1 MGKLGAIRGICSCT
15 NLQFPKKPDFHFLN
29 SPLRSTGGERIIFC
43 DAFHSYGL
51 HQIAY
56 LVGFSFF
63 LGQGCFSSVSCPCV
77 SPSFSSATGFA
88 MAGAVRRRV
97 FRRFP
102 VLLCHHPFLRRLDS
116 QWQAPSEDVF
126 FVGFLSFCVTILF
139 FGDWIRNGR
148 RRPRTCFS
156 SVSCPS
162 VSPSFSAAT
171 GFAMAGAVRGR
182 VFRRFPVLLCH
193 HLFLRRLDSQWQAP
207 SEDVFFVG
215 FLSFCVTIF
224 FCGDWIRA
232 YPP

>member
-1 MGKLGAIRGICSCT
+1 MG

-63 LGQGCFSSVSCPCV
+63 LGQGCFSSVSCP
-77 SPSFSSATGFA
+77 
-88 MAGAVRRRV
+88 
-97 FRRFP
+97 
-102 VLLCHHPFLRRLDS
+102 
-116 QWQAPSEDVF
+116 
-126 FVGFLSFCVTILF
+126 
-139 FGDWIRNGR
+139 
-148 RRPRTCFS
+148 
-156 SVSCPS
+156 S

-193 HLFLRRLDSQWQAP
+193 HPFLWRLDSQWQAPPEDVFFVGFLSFCVNHPFLRRLDSQWQAP
-207 SEDVFFVG
+207 AEDVFFVG
-215 FLSFCVTIF
+215 FLSFCVTIL
-224 FCGDWIRA
+224 
-232 YPP
+232 

>member
-43 DAFHSYGL
+43 DSFHSYGL

-63 LGQGCFSSVSCPCV
+63 LGQGCFSSVSCPSV
-77 SPSFSSATGFA
+77 SPS
-88 MAGAVRRRV
+88 
-97 FRRFP
+97 
-102 VLLCHHPFLRRLDS
+102 L
-116 QWQAPSEDVF
+116 
-126 FVGFLSFCVTILF
+126 FC
-139 FGDWIRNGR
+139 GDWIRNGR

-193 HLFLRRLDSQWQAP
+193 HPFLRRLDSQWQAP

-215 FLSFCVTIF
+215 FLPFCVTIF
-224 FCGDWIRA
+224 FCGDWIRNGRRR
-232 YPP
+232 PRT